1 MTKPELDATVP
12 GAAEQ
17 VDLPRAQT
25 GSQPQHLLTTLLGD
39 YWLGHEEHLPSA
51 ALVRLVGEFG
61 VTPVGARAALSRL
74 TRRGLLTSSKSG
86 RRTYYGLTGRA
97 AKLLEEGRERIMAFG
112 TSREPWNGRW
122 TVAAFSV
129 PEDQRD
135 LRHALRTR
143 LRWLGFAPLYDGM
156 WVSPRDAVEPA
167 LEALAEVEVERATVL
182 TATVAPDGPLKGEP
196 IAAWDLDYLRR
207 LYQEFIA
214 AYEPMLDRVRHGSV
228 GASEAL
234 IARTAVMDTWRNF
247 PNLDPELPDQL
258 LPDGW
263 PRQRARA
270 IFAEVYN
277 GLGPLA
283 EVRVRQVLA
292 EFAPGLSGFVR
303 HHTTSTVDQPSP
315 GADAEQ
321 PDDGHPGAEDSP
333 RAGDAAAPSPELV
346 PPAPS
351 SASPPARR
359 LSR

>member
-1 MTKPELDATVP
+1 MSKPELDATVC
-12 GAAEQ
+12 AATEQ

-112 TSREPWNGRW
+112 TSREPWDGRW

-156 WVSPRDAVEPA
+156 WVSPRDAVQPA

-182 TATVAPDGPLKGEP
+182 TATVAPDGPVKGEP
-196 IAAWDLDYLRR
+196 IAAWDLDHLRK
-207 LYQEFIA
+207 LYEEFIA
-214 AYEPMLDRVRHGSV
+214 AYEPMLDRARHGSV

-247 PNLDPELPDQL
+247 PNLDPELPDEL

-277 GLGPLA
+277 RLGPLA
-283 EVRVRQVLA
+283 EVRVRQVLS
-292 EFAPGLSGFVR
+292 EFAPDLSGFVR
-303 HHTTSTVDQPSP
+303 HHTASALDEPAPEADPRHLDDSQD
-315 GADAEQ
+315 GA
-321 PDDGHPGAEDSP
+321 PDGRRTAGAT
-333 RAGDAAAPSPELV
+333 AASPELV
-346 PPAPS
+346 PPVRSPASSPAPH
-351 SASPPARR
+351 